1 MAKVLIID
9 DEVEI
14 RLFHRILLEELD
26 EYEVIDVGSGAAA
39 REVLAREAL
48 DAVVLD
54 FQVPDIDGPQ
64 FTNEIRAHYP
74 DLPIIIA
81 TGNDR
86 FGDCFKG
93 LNANAIVFKSS
104 GFPDLENTLAYLTA
118 NKSCLPNSTYLKRNQ
133 L

>member
-9 DEVEI
+9 DEAEV
-14 RLFHRILLEELD
+14 RLFHSILLEELD
-26 EYEVIDVGSGAAA
+26 GYEVIDVGSGAAA

-48 DAVVLD
+48 DAVMVD

-86 FGDCFKG
+86 LGDCFKD

-104 GFPDLENTLAYLTA
+104 AFPDLENTLAHLTS
-118 NKSCLPNSTYLKRNQ
+118 NKSCLPNSAYLKRNQ

>member
-9 DEVEI
+9 NEVEV
-14 RLFHRILLEELD
+14 RHFHRVLLEELD
-26 EYEVIDVGSGAAA
+26 GYEIIDVGSGAAA
-39 REVLAREAL
+39 RKVLAREAV

-64 FTNEIRAHYP
+64 FTTEIRAHYP
-74 DLPIIIA
+74 ALPIIID

-86 FGDCFKG
+86 FDDCFKN

-118 NKSCLPNSTYLKRNQ
+118 NKSCLPNPTYLQRNQ